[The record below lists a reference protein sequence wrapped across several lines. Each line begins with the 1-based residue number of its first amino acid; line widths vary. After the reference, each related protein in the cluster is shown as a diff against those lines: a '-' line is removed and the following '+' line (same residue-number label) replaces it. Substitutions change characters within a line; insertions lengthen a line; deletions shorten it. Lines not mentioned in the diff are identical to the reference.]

1 MDRERMAKEIKL
13 RLFCPSQSEDSRE
26 LDIAANQ
33 LEQAMARIPANL
45 RFPSAQEKGE
55 EPKRPNKGEAGFE
68 SPGVDLEK
76 GNQPGNHG
84 IGLTHEAI
92 HAHSWRPSG
101 PKYIWISRASALEG
115 IGYPASRLEI
125 QKFGWKARKVRRIV
139 AAPLVQSFADAVRGR
154 EEMARRPPPPPERQM
169 KRRAGFEEWME
180 EDDLL
185 DSGYPERDLT
195 CATSFNG
202 AAAIDQVRIPGLDFV
217 IIVVR
222 NSSIRVMTAG
232 SGRTLTEREKAGP
245 LIIRVFNV
253 NRGLDLVGN
262 LMARL
267 PRDQI

>member
-1 MDRERMAKEIKL
+1 MTSSIQGT
-13 RLFCPSQSEDSRE
+13 QS
-26 LDIAANQ
+26 
-33 LEQAMARIPANL
+33 
-45 RFPSAQEKGE
+45 G
-55 EPKRPNKGEAGFE
+55 
-68 SPGVDLEK
+68 
-76 GNQPGNHG
+76 
-84 IGLTHEAI
+84 
-92 HAHSWRPSG
+92 
-101 PKYIWISRASALEG
+101 
-115 IGYPASRLEI
+115 
-125 QKFGWKARKVRRIV
+125 
-139 AAPLVQSFADAVRGR
+139 
-154 EEMARRPPPPPERQM
+154 
-169 KRRAGFEEWME
+169 
-180 EDDLL
+180 
-185 DSGYPERDLT
+185 T

>member
-1 MDRERMAKEIKL
+1 M
-13 RLFCPSQSEDSRE
+13 
-26 LDIAANQ
+26 
-33 LEQAMARIPANL
+33 
-45 RFPSAQEKGE
+45 
-55 EPKRPNKGEAGFE
+55 
-68 SPGVDLEK
+68 
-76 GNQPGNHG
+76 
-84 IGLTHEAI
+84 
-92 HAHSWRPSG
+92 
-101 PKYIWISRASALEG
+101 
-115 IGYPASRLEI
+115 
-125 QKFGWKARKVRRIV
+125 
-139 AAPLVQSFADAVRGR
+139 VQSFADAVGGR

-232 SGRTLTEREKAGP
+232 SGRTLTEREKARA